1 MQDDAASRVEF
12 EGDAT
17 LHMFQ
22 EPNLRALTFAAICGD
37 GCNMLLAFQIPV
49 THTHTHIY
57 AHTTTKLVDPYAFFL
72 YTCLHEVHN
81 LKKPSAI
88 PAKFC

>member
-22 EPNLRALTFAAICGD
+22 EPNLRALTFAAVCGD

-49 THTHTHIY
+49 THTHTRMNTHMHTFTHTHIH
-57 AHTTTKLVDPYAFFL
+57 AHTHTHTHA
-72 YTCLHEVHN
+72 
-81 LKKPSAI
+81 
-88 PAKFC
+88 

>member
-57 AHTTTKLVDPYAFFL
+57 AHMHAHTHA
-72 YTCLHEVHN
+72 
-81 LKKPSAI
+81 
-88 PAKFC
+88 